1 MKGLR
6 KRVVYLCRVKR
17 CVFLCKTLGVKGKG
31 VAEKHLPLFI
41 LFVHQFSQLIYIHI
55 TFDILEM

>member
-6 KRVVYLCRVKR
+6 KRVVYLYRVKR
-17 CVFLCKTLGVKGKG
+17 SVFLCKTLGVKGKG

-41 LFVHQFSQLIYIHI
+41 LLVHQFP
-55 TFDILEM
+55 